1 MLSVDD
7 ITLDMFSNFSCVYS
21 VWTIFNL
28 FFSLGNQ
35 RMLIDYIEKRV
46 QVQKENILDFYFP
59 IKKTKVRN
67 LPKES
72 RKGNMDLVT
81 IFLKRGCY

>member
-7 ITLDMFSNFSCVYS
+7 ITLDVFSNFSCVYS

-46 QVQKENILDFYFP
+46 QVQKENILNFYFP